1 MRCLLILLL
10 ILGNVTE
17 GAAVE
22 IPTVDPAADRELA
35 KQHYESG
42 KDAFTEGRFATAM
55 LEFEAAYKLSKEP
68 LLIENMAI
76 TAEKMGDTA
85 NAIAL
90 SRKFLTLAP
99 KDGDAEAV
107 ATATKRIE
115 RLTVPERTPQAVAPA
130 PTPTPAPAAARRP
143 GPALRGSGG
152 ALRPAGAGAR
162 ATAVADETEQAIAQ
176 LEPNRVHGQGTGD
189 RLVLRLR
196 RLGAGLDC
204 RSAGLRPCPLPSQPC
219 SHPTQ
224 QPRHRLNQN
233 PAMPTGCLPG
243 VEAPL
248 LDPELG
254 RTHAHAQLLCS
265 FSGGAGPGCLGISHG
280 VW

>member
-143 GPALRGSGG
+143 GPSTIAASITISLGG
-152 ALRPAGAGAR
+152 ALLIGSLGTAIAGGTLAARFESTPLTLPAYEDTLSQGRGLNIAAGTLLGLGLAAGAGG
-162 ATAVADETEQAIAQ
+162 VVWLVI
-176 LEPNRVHGQGTGD
+176 D
-189 RLVLRLR
+189 RR
-196 RLGAGLDC
+196 
-204 RSAGLRPCPLPSQPC
+204 
-219 SHPTQ
+219 
-224 QPRHRLNQN
+224 RHR
-233 PAMPTGCLPG
+233 
-243 VEAPL
+243 
-248 LDPELG
+248 
-254 RTHAHAQLLCS
+254 
-265 FSGGAGPGCLGISHG
+265 
-280 VW
+280 